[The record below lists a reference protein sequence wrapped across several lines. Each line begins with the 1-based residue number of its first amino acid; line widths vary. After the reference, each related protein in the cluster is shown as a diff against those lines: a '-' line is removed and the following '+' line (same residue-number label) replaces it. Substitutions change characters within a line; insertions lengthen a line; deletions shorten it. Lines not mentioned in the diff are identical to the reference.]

1 MTELLGVVAGGL
13 FAAGTYLI
21 IRRTLL
27 QVILGL
33 ALLSNAVN
41 LVIMSASGPRR
52 AAPAIVPEG
61 LDRLPADAS
70 DPVPQALI
78 LTAIVIS
85 FGVIAFFIVLAD
97 RVYRSTHAVDL
108 DDLKTTDQLDYVKK
122 PPVGPPPRAAKAGD
136 VPEDRA
142 GEERH

>member
-1 MTELLGVVAGGL
+1 MTELLGLVAGGL

-52 AAPAIVPEG
+52 TSPAIVPEG
-61 LDRLPADAS
+61 LEALPADAA

-97 RVYRSTHAVDL
+97 RVYRSTHAIDL
-108 DDLKTTDQLDYVKK
+108 DELKSTDQLDYVKK
-122 PPVGPPPRAAKAGD
+122 SPAGAPSKAANVGQTVD
-136 VPEDRA
+136 DRA
-142 GEERH
+142 KEEGP